1 MRQPRSPRFGLQ
13 RRYFAALLSLSLPL
27 ATAITLAAP
36 DRSSAEET
44 QGSSDQHVAA
54 AESRAFA
61 LAASSGERVEILDQ
75 REEAV
80 EVYANPDGTTTRRT
94 YSTPVWTRYDRV
106 WQKADPT
113 MVRHNDGTVGP
124 AAPVFA
130 MTFSGGGNGPLAT
143 MAKNSASLG
152 LSWPTALPDPVLHG
166 DSALYE
172 SVFPDVDL
180 KITAEVDGFS
190 EHLIVK
196 TAAAAS
202 NPALASI
209 DLGISSQGVT
219 LESDAD
225 DNLLAK
231 DATGSIVFSAPK
243 PKMWE
248 QPTTAPDGQG
258 PAASKAITEEETPS
272 PSTAPVAVDL
282 AGSTLTLTPDP
293 ALLADADQFPL
304 IIDPNFGDGN
314 RTKWAVVYSA
324 EPGGTFVN
332 GAGWNSSNPADEPRV
347 GYNGTGKTR
356 SFFQMNTH
364 GLEGADIQDVTFAVR
379 ETHSWGCDA
388 SSAGP
393 TELWATNSLDT
404 TPSWNNSSGWWADY
418 LDEMSFA
425 HGNVNVCP
433 GVKGEDYKSAALTA
447 KIQEAADNGWT
458 NVTLGLKADASYEGS
473 NYSYKR
479 FENDPVLEVKYN
491 YKPEVKTH
499 AAYEGEYVAGGDG
512 NKAVP
517 CGGLIGNS
525 QLAMTAKVID
535 QDRGTITPHF
545 SVTTSTGTAVP
556 VKQGAKV
563 SSGKSIDAHTAN
575 ALTSGNYKW
584 KVYATDD
591 EGTNSPTTA
600 ECAFTVDSTGPAG
613 AVDLTINGKTMPDL
627 NLRVQARTTA
637 QLKLHHAANDLAGFC
652 IAVEKWVSVS
662 STRCNGNQWVP
673 VSADGHTATTTITP
687 TGYPVS
693 RINVLAYDKAG
704 NHSALDATAE
714 ILLGTGPAEFVYAP
728 GTYPGMPGHHKHDL
742 EGDLNGDGYADL
754 LATGSDAQLLFYPG
768 DGTGKVDH
776 AKGVGTGGWANAL
789 IAHGG
794 DYRGSLSRTASPDG
808 YEDTIARVS
817 DGKLYL
823 YAGNGLG
830 TPLFPYRTEL
840 PHPDVNSGTDWTRTR
855 QIITHGDIDRNI
867 ATDADGTMHKGGGD
881 LITIECKT
889 DIGADGTCADAELW
903 LYSGIITQDGTADQT
918 KPFDFVDE
926 DSDPATPLNGPRKI
940 GNGGWQNMRILAV
953 GDQTGDGIQDILARD
968 PDPDPGPGADM
979 GKTTL
984 RLYAGQVTDN
994 VYSLARPVT
1003 YGAGGWSK
1011 TNRPALASPGNAEGT
1026 VSTKTID
1033 DDGAITSYREFQ
1045 PKPNKQYGDFW
1056 ATTAANPDT
1065 VITFDKGDGTEGSTT
1080 CPTGCLLFYPGE
1092 KTTHSQ
1098 PRLVGTAGWNT
1109 IPALH

>member
-1 MRQPRSPRFGLQ
+1 M
-13 RRYFAALLSLSLPL
+13 
-27 ATAITLAAP
+27 
-36 DRSSAEET
+36 
-44 QGSSDQHVAA
+44 AA

-80 EVYANPDGTTTRRT
+80 EVYANPDGTTTRRI

-106 WQKADPT
+106 WQKADAT
-113 MVRHNDGTVGP
+113 MVRHDDGTVGP

-130 MTFSGGGNGPLAT
+130 MAFSGGGNGPLAT
-143 MAKNSASLG
+143 MTKNNASLG
-152 LSWPTALPDPVLHG
+152 LSWPTALPEPVLDG

-172 SVFPDVDL
+172 SVLPDVDL

-225 DNLLAK
+225 GNLLAK
-231 DATGSIVFSAPK
+231 DATGSVLFSAPK

-248 QPTTAPDGQG
+248 QPTTALDGHA
-258 PAASKAITEEETPS
+258 PAARRATVEEETPS

-282 AGSTLTLTPDP
+282 SGSTLTLNPDP
-293 ALLADADQFPL
+293 ALLAAADQFPL

-364 GLEGADIQDVTFAVR
+364 GLEGSDIQDVTFAVR

-388 SSAGP
+388 SAAGP
-393 TELWATNSLDT
+393 TELWATNSLDNA
-404 TPSWNNSSGWWADY
+404 PSWTNSSGWWVDY
-418 LDEMSFA
+418 LAEKSFA
-425 HGNVNVCP
+425 HGNATYCP

-447 KIQEAADNGWT
+447 KIQEAATKGWT

-473 NYSYKR
+473 NDSYKR

-499 AAYEGEYVAGGDG
+499 AAYEGEYVEGGDG

-517 CGGLIGNS
+517 CGGLIGSS
-525 QLAMTAKVID
+525 QLAMTAKLFD
-535 QDRGTITPHF
+535 KDGGTLTPHF
-545 SVTTSTGTAVP
+545 SVTTSTGTSIP
-556 VKQGAKV
+556 VKQDTKV
-563 SSGKSIDAHTAN
+563 SSGQSADAHTAN
-575 ALTSGNYKW
+575 PLTSGSYKW

-613 AVDLTINGKTMPDL
+613 AVDLAINNKPMPDPTL
-627 NLRVQARTTA
+627 KVQARTTA
-637 QLKLHHAANDLAGFC
+637 QLKLHHDATDLAGFC
-652 IAVEKWVSVS
+652 VAVEKVLSVS

-673 VSADGHTATTTITP
+673 VGSDEHTATTTITP
-687 TGYPVS
+687 TGYPESIITV
-693 RINVLAYDKAG
+693 VAYDKAG
-704 NHSALDATAE
+704 NHSPLDDTSVTT
-714 ILLGTGPAEFVYAP
+714 LGTGPSDFVYAP
-728 GTYPGMPGHHKHDL
+728 GTNPGTPHYHKHDL

-754 LATGSDAQLLFYPG
+754 LATDTDAKLLFYAG
-768 DGTGKVDH
+768 DGSGKVAS
-776 AKGVGTGGWANAL
+776 AKNAGTGGWRDSL
-789 IAHGG
+789 VAHGG
-794 DYRGSLSRTASPDG
+794 DYRGSNSKTASPDG
-808 YEDTIARVS
+808 YEDTIARLS

-823 YAGNGLG
+823 YSGDGMG
-830 TPLFPYRTEL
+830 SPLYRYRNEL
-840 PHPDVNSGTDWTRTR
+840 THPNVDSGTDWTRTL
-855 QIITHGDIDRNI
+855 QIVTNGDIDQNI
-867 ATDADGTMHKGGGD
+867 AVDADGTRHAGGGD
-881 LITIECKT
+881 LITVECIT
-889 DIGADGTCADAELW
+889 DLDKNGSCVFASLW
-903 LYSGIITQDGTADQT
+903 LYSGITTVDGTADQT
-918 KPFDFVDE
+918 RPFDFIDE
-926 DSDPATPLNGPRKI
+926 DSDPTTPLNGPRRI
-940 GNGGWQNMRILAV
+940 GNLTRWQNMDILAV
-953 GDQTGDGIQDILARD
+953 GDQNDDGIQDIIARNSD
-968 PDPDPGPGADM
+968 SYELILYPGQLTSHGYDLGNP
-979 GKTTL
+979 T
-984 RLYAGQVTDN
+984 
-994 VYSLARPVT
+994 T
-1003 YGAGGWSK
+1003 YGTGGWSQ
-1011 TNRPALASPGNAEGT
+1011 TSRPALAAHGNAEGT
-1026 VSTKTID
+1026 VTSKTF
-1033 DDGAITSYREFQ
+1033 DDGEIIPYREFQ
-1045 PKPNKQYGDFW
+1045 PKANQEYGDIW
-1056 ATTAANPDT
+1056 ATTAADA
-1065 VITFDKGDGTEGSTT
+1065 DKIIKYDKDDGTPGTTT
-1080 CPTGCLLFYPGE
+1080 CPSGCLLFYPGG

-1098 PRLVGTAGWNT
+1098 PRLVGAAGWNT